1 MENQKKNN
9 ILLTFLAGA
18 AAGAVLGILFA
29 PDRGSNTRKKITD
42 QTMDFTNDLQESGT
56 KILDSLDDLR
66 ERVMNI
72 VSDITGGNLV
82 SAGLG
87 ALQIRGNWNDIKR
100 KLKREYSNLTDED
113 LNYSEGMENEL
124 VVNLQKKL
132 GKSKDVIIDM
142 INSFQSEKQSQ
153 H

>member
-124 VVNLQKKL
+124 VGNLQKKL